1 MIKSFLNALFRL
13 LTKNNMHVHQLEK
26 LVKTVNDYLEEIGV
40 QVPFFVAGG
49 SVYSVIND
57 NNVYDDIDVF
67 FYTRE
72 DCDAVINKIS
82 PYNQSTI
89 TVDGDI
95 TTITCTANSYVTSN
109 AVTVP
114 SLAKS
119 PLRRQIQFVKLYVGN
134 VHDVMSTFDFNCS
147 KVAYTSQ
154 GEFVK
159 STDYT
164 THITVDEKNING
176 LVLVRYHK
184 YKSKKNCK
192 DDDNITYK
200 QIIRYLI
207 DNYGVRFDTGY
218 KIHPCI
224 TGAELLENTIKN
236 DLIDIAQAVHDY
248 IQSKDVQTRLNIF
261 HKLPALLDKE
271 IKDMSDE
278 LYLFLLLRSM
288 KMPQYK
294 CTDKQEVRLKYAE
307 YFI

>member
-1 MIKSFLNALFRL
+1 MN
-13 LTKNNMHVHQLEK
+13 VHQLEK
-26 LVKTVNDYLEEIGV
+26 LVKTVNDYLEELGV

-72 DCDAVINKIS
+72 DCDAVINKLQPIE
-82 PYNQSTI
+82 PTQF
-89 TVDGDI
+89 VDGD
-95 TTITCTANSYVTSN
+95 TITITMVAHSYITSN

-119 PLRRQIQFVKLYVGN
+119 SLRRQIQFVKLHVGT

-154 GEFVK
+154 CEFVK
-159 STDYT
+159 SADYT

-176 LVLVRYHK
+176 MVLERYHK
-184 YKSKKNCK
+184 YISKKGCK
-192 DDDNITYK
+192 DDDYITYK

-207 DNYGVRFDTGY
+207 NNCDVRFDTGY
-218 KIHPCI
+218 KTQPCI
-224 TGAELLENTIKN
+224 IGSELLENAIRN
-236 DLIDIAQAVHDY
+236 DFIEIAQAVHDY
-248 IQSKDVQTRLNIF
+248 IQTKDVPTRLNMF
-261 HKLPALLDKE
+261 SKLPALLNKE

-278 LYLFLLLRSM
+278 LYLFLLLRSIN
-288 KMPQYK
+288 MPSIYK